1 MKKLRHV
8 RLLIMLMLL
17 LIPLSSAQ
25 GALADRL
32 ATLQDLHTLK
42 SGHLV
47 ATFEFLSN
55 GNRIAATN
63 EISTALNF
71 DDILASVNQGVTEGD
86 LTLKVA
92 KQLVSA
98 FSKEAKTLGKLY
110 DTLNDVRKGQ
120 TAVYAA
126 LKNTAKA
133 FDKTDAT
140 IAKIGGGGI
149 QTMAEVNAKTA
160 GFHNPYDYV
169 TFKVSGLPPGECL
182 SNGSVKLSIVSTATS
197 LGYHPV
203 YEPEI
208 IGCDTFQV
216 QMGPDQGGAM
226 VVATFPDGHTR
237 KWGLYNYG
245 KNGAKITN
253 AAFVGCYAASAS
265 GSITVPLPDGSSY
278 TASAAFTYNY
288 CVDTS
293 GKGQV
298 TQTDFDF
305 NFANGGVK
313 IGNGYLSINVKEAG
327 GSFSMNGALTVDRN
341 GMVTGG
347 GTWSFTSD
355 LGSGGGVWSV
365 KRTS

>member
-1 MKKLRHV
+1 MQKLRHV
-8 RLLIMLMLL
+8 RLLILLMLPLL

-32 ATLQDLHTLK
+32 ANLQDLHMLK

-47 ATFEFLSN
+47 ASFEFLSSA
-55 GNRIAATN
+55 NRTAATN
-63 EISTALNF
+63 EISTALNY
-71 DDILASVNQGVTEGD
+71 DDLLAGVNQGVTEGD
-86 LTLKVA
+86 LTATVA

-98 FSKEAKTLGKLY
+98 FNKEAKTLGKLN

-120 TAVYAA
+120 TAVYTA
-126 LKNTAKA
+126 LKNAGKA

-140 IAKIGGGGI
+140 IAKIAAKAGVTEI
-149 QTMAEVNAKTA
+149 ATLAESNAKTA
-160 GFHNPYDYV
+160 GFHNPTDDVY
-169 TFKVSGLPPGECL
+169 FKSTGPCPTKVY
-182 SNGSVKLSIVSTATS
+182 IVSTATN
-197 LGYHPV
+197 LGYTPV

-208 IGCDTFQV
+208 LDCHNFKV
-216 QMGPDQGGAM
+216 KMGPDQGGAF
-226 VVATFPDGHTR
+226 VVAEYPDGTVR
-237 KWGLYNYG
+237 KRGLYNYG

-253 AAFVGCYAASAS
+253 AAFTGCYTASAS

-278 TASAAFTYNY
+278 TASAGFSYNY
-288 CVDTS
+288 CVDNT

-298 TQTDFDF
+298 TQSDFGEF
-305 NFANGGVK
+305 NFANGSVK

-327 GSFSMNGALTVDRN
+327 ASFSMNGALTVDRN
-341 GMVTGG
+341 GMVIGG